1 MPIFNRAH
9 IVEETLQS
17 IIGQSYKHWECIIV
31 DDSSNDNTYKR
42 VSELIANDNRF
53 KLFERPKNKTRG
65 ASSCRNY
72 GISKTSG
79 EFIQFFDSDDIMH
92 PKHLERKINIIDDHD
107 LVICKVQYFSGQ
119 FSDQFKDSTKDLEYK
134 TNIFKAF
141 IKDEFPMCMVAP
153 MWRKFFLLQFLPINE
168 ELKMLIDREFH
179 TRILFENPSYVILN
193 ENLVFYRNDMP
204 SINNNFNKT
213 VDAGLSSILQTYSLT
228 LQLNSD
234 EDVTLHI
241 LNKVIDYFRKSLS
254 QKNYEAAR
262 NCLKFTKENTL
273 WISTNLKLKRMR
285 IFFFFRILEIVKRG
299 ETRFN
304 YLFKL

>member
-134 TNIFKAF
+134 T
-141 IKDEFPMCMVAP
+141 
-153 MWRKFFLLQFLPINE
+153 
-168 ELKMLIDREFH
+168 
-179 TRILFENPSYVILN
+179 
-193 ENLVFYRNDMP
+193 
-204 SINNNFNKT
+204 
-213 VDAGLSSILQTYSLT
+213 
-228 LQLNSD
+228 
-234 EDVTLHI
+234 
-241 LNKVIDYFRKSLS
+241 
-254 QKNYEAAR
+254 
-262 NCLKFTKENTL
+262 
-273 WISTNLKLKRMR
+273 
-285 IFFFFRILEIVKRG
+285 RG
-299 ETRFN
+299 EKEFIDNKKIIKEIFN
-304 YLFKL
+304 LFKLNYLKIINNKIKPKIQKKITPFYSKKAVNKYDEIYLKIINMKTKVKNSNRNKCLKTETQKNNE